1 MGGSEKSCLNLKRL
15 ADNVG
20 LDEDEYL
27 SLLLLFIETS
37 KTYLHDIK
45 SAIQEGDSTKVY
57 ETTHTIRGAADNL
70 GIYDMAEIAKKIEVC
85 ARQNILEGVEEA
97 TDYLLDKLAFLAKVY
112 H

>member
-1 MGGSEKSCLNLKRL
+1 MGGSEKSYLNLKRL

-37 KTYLHDIK
+37 KMYLSDIK
-45 SAIQEGDSTKVY
+45 SAILNGDSTKVY

-70 GIYDMAEIAKKIEVC
+70 GIYDMAEIAKKIEVG
-85 ARQNILEGVEEA
+85 ARQNILEGAEEA
-97 TDYLLDKLAFLAKVY
+97 TEYLLKKLVFLAEVY
-112 H
+112 N